1 MSVAIGSPDAQCYQ
15 PFQCSICQTR
25 FTRHENLKR
34 HAQLHTGSLEK
45 PSFPC
50 ELCPI
55 TFSRQDLRSRHIKR
69 KHPEQ
74 EGRRASKRRRRHSTT
89 TAGTSG
95 DGLSDVEASGASA
108 NSTTGES
115 QSLPQQWDA
124 ATGLD
129 MLSNGDW
136 SPGWLD
142 AQLGT
147 QLQDGEQHRLL
158 GVDDLG
164 LVTDAAKG
172 QNEQAAEK
180 VVDPTED
187 QYLLGSDHRLEA
199 GTQAVSTMI
208 HQGSSPRSN
217 TDNIILSQSLPDG
230 LSPSDLPYFQEEW
243 YPTALQIAQGVDL
256 FFTHVSHFV
265 PVLHLPTLDPTH
277 CAEYLLLSMM
287 CLAYQHG
294 EDPEAGEAVG
304 TGDKLSQHCFHR
316 ARVLVASEGEQE
328 DHMTGKLAVV
338 QTYLLL
344 EVAAMTYLCGRDTA
358 YGLKVHSK
366 MISLARSSGLTQPE
380 ISPSA
385 DAEDLDSLWR
395 AFVRAES
402 QKRTIFAVH
411 QIDALWYQILSVPRS
426 LSHLEIKH
434 ELPCP
439 EDRWTASS
447 AAEWAHRQLLKGHA
461 NPPLQYADAVRRFL
475 SSDAAIDSIPPFDLY
490 GATNIAQFLLS
501 SAREVSGWSAMTG
514 RLSLERLETLKASL
528 VALGTFVH
536 PEEGSTNFPRNASVE
551 ATATWQMAMIELR
564 IWSSTHTGGVVQG
577 SVDAALRQMTSLASS
592 SEPSYTAET
601 AQATRPH
608 IDWFLRYLDDAVT
621 PEFESPWVTLY
632 AYKAFLIAWQLVRA
646 KIAGVMQVVG
656 VEDGDVDGAMA
667 WARRI
672 FQRRE
677 PGRLGKLIVTCLGI
691 LVS

>member
-1 MSVAIGSPDAQCYQ
+1 
-15 PFQCSICQTR
+15 
-25 FTRHENLKR
+25 
-34 HAQLHTGSLEK
+34 
-45 PSFPC
+45 
-50 ELCPI
+50 
-55 TFSRQDLRSRHIKR
+55 
-69 KHPEQ
+69 
-74 EGRRASKRRRRHSTT
+74 
-89 TAGTSG
+89 
-95 DGLSDVEASGASA
+95 
-108 NSTTGES
+108 
-115 QSLPQQWDA
+115 
-124 ATGLD
+124 
-129 MLSNGDW
+129 
-136 SPGWLD
+136 
-142 AQLGT
+142 
-147 QLQDGEQHRLL
+147 
-158 GVDDLG
+158 
-164 LVTDAAKG
+164 
-172 QNEQAAEK
+172 
-180 VVDPTED
+180 
-187 QYLLGSDHRLEA
+187 
-199 GTQAVSTMI
+199 
-208 HQGSSPRSN
+208 
-217 TDNIILSQSLPDG
+217 
-230 LSPSDLPYFQEEW
+230 
-243 YPTALQIAQGVDL
+243 
-256 FFTHVSHFV
+256 
-265 PVLHLPTLDPTH
+265 
-277 CAEYLLLSMM
+277 
-287 CLAYQHG
+287 
-294 EDPEAGEAVG
+294 
-304 TGDKLSQHCFHR
+304 
-316 ARVLVASEGEQE
+316 
-328 DHMTGKLAVV
+328 
-338 QTYLLL
+338 
-344 EVAAMTYLCGRDTA
+344 
-358 YGLKVHSK
+358 